1 MEGKKI
7 TLKEQLLSELRQQN
21 EIAQKEIKKLE
32 ADISAEAFAMS
43 TVTGGA
49 LAGAARRACQNRM
62 QAASAKKERVK
73 QQNAWV
79 SEMLTKYR

>member
-1 MEGKKI
+1 M

-21 EIAQKEIKKLE
+21 EIAQEEIKKLE

-49 LAGAARRACQNRM
+49 LAGAARSACQNRM

-73 QQNAWV
+73 QQIAWI

>member
-1 MEGKKI
+1 M
-7 TLKEQLLSELRQQN
+7 TLKEQLPSALRQQN
-21 EIAQKEIKKLE
+21 EIAQEEIKKLE

-49 LAGAARRACQNRM
+49 LAGAARSACQNRM

-73 QQNAWV
+73 QHNAWI
-79 SEMLTKYR
+79 SEMLSKYR

>member
-1 MEGKKI
+1 M
-7 TLKEQLLSELRQQN
+7 TLREQLLSELRQQN
-21 EIAQKEIKKLE
+21 DVAQEEIKKLE

-49 LAGAARRACQNRM
+49 LAGAARSACQNRM

-73 QQNAWV
+73 QQNTWI
-79 SEMLTKYR
+79 SEMLSKYK

>member
-1 MEGKKI
+1 M

-21 EIAQKEIKKLE
+21 EIAQEEIKKLE

-49 LAGAARRACQNRM
+49 LACAARSACQNRM

-73 QQNAWV
+73 QQNAWI

>member
-1 MEGKKI
+1 M

>member
-1 MEGKKI
+1 M

-21 EIAQKEIKKLE
+21 EIAQEEIKKLE

-49 LAGAARRACQNRM
+49 LAGAARSACQNRM

-73 QQNAWV
+73 QQNAWI
-79 SEMLTKYR
+79 SEMLTKSR

>member
-1 MEGKKI
+1 M

-62 QAASAKKERVK
+62 QAASAKKERVI

>member
-1 MEGKKI
+1 M
-7 TLKEQLLSELRQQN
+7 LSELRQQN
-21 EIAQKEIKKLE
+21 ETAQEEIKKLE

-49 LAGAARRACQNRM
+49 FAGAARSACQNRM

-73 QQNAWV
+73 QQNAWI
-79 SEMLTKYR
+79 SEMLSKYR

>member
-1 MEGKKI
+1 M

-21 EIAQKEIKKLE
+21 EIAQEEIKKLE

-43 TVTGGA
+43 PVTGGA
-49 LAGAARRACQNRM
+49 LAGAARSACQNRM

-73 QQNAWV
+73 QQNAWI

>member
-1 MEGKKI
+1 M

-49 LAGAARRACQNRM
+49 LSRCSKKSLSKSY
-62 QAASAKKERVK
+62 AS
-73 QQNAWV
+73 
-79 SEMLTKYR
+79 SF

>member
-1 MEGKKI
+1 M
-7 TLKEQLLSELRQQN
+7 TLKEQLLSELRQQT

-49 LAGAARRACQNRM
+49 LAGAARSACQNRM

-73 QQNAWV
+73 QQNAWI

>member
-1 MEGKKI
+1 M

-21 EIAQKEIKKLE
+21 EIAQEEIKKLE

-49 LAGAARRACQNRM
+49 LAGAARSACQNRM

-73 QQNAWV
+73 QQNAWIG
-79 SEMLTKYR
+79 EMLSKYR

>member
-1 MEGKKI
+1 M

-21 EIAQKEIKKLE
+21 EIAQEEIKKLE

-49 LAGAARRACQNRM
+49 LAGAARSACQNRM
-62 QAASAKKERVK
+62 QAASVKKERVK
-73 QQNAWV
+73 QQNAWI